1 MAYTMSEKALA
12 ARKKA
17 GFKKG
22 EVANPNGRGGFGDNP
37 TNRFKPKS
45 YHEEAIGGWTSEIRL
60 CLVKLNEISF
70 ETFMYLCFKW
80 EISGQAVV
88 LTNRIQEEIDE
99 MFSQVDCDVDHPT
112 NLVDTCARTVLESK
126 SDLKSFYKMM
136 EHIEGRAMLRS
147 ESKNINATVSIDEVE
162 NLKRQLDASNAK
174 VSELLSVSSESLPE
188 LEVIDAEVININEGE
203 AKPLAIKT
211 TEQEIIEEESI

>member
-1 MAYTMSEKALA
+1 MAYTLSEKALA

-22 EVANPNGRGGFGDNP
+22 QVANPNGRGGFGDNP

-45 YHEEAIGGWTSEIRL
+45 YHEEAIGGWATEMRL
-60 CLVKLNEISF
+60 CLVKLNEISM

-80 EISGQAVV
+80 DISGDAVV
-88 LTNRIQEEIDE
+88 LTDRIEREVEEIFAE
-99 MFSQVDCDVDHPT
+99 VDCDVDHPT
-112 NLVDTCARTVLESK
+112 NLIDTCARTVFASK

-147 ESKNINATVSIDEVE
+147 ESKNVTATVSLDEVE
-162 NLKRQLDASNAK
+162 SLRRQLAESQAK
-174 VSELLSVSSESLPE
+174 VNEFVGIQAEEIPE
-188 LEVIDAEVININEGE
+188 LEVIDAEVININMGE

-211 TEQEIIEEESI
+211 TEQEVLEEGLI